1 LNQEEIMKS
10 LRQAIQKSWIPEM
23 KIINRDIAIA
33 LQLPQPLSLTDFTRF
48 FDKPETLV
56 FDQPIHST
64 GLRGRVEL
72 ILQSDGSYIF
82 RGHMRAIDWSS
93 YAYKIQV
100 FVRSAGVMIA
110 LETSGHVFGTDTPG
124 DRQREWNETGSYND
138 VRKFWAALRINP
150 QFEVLQDHEIAG
162 VTGTLADVAQAA
174 LETFVAAY
182 AGGTVGALIVLG
194 AAGVTVKNPNI
205 LLGITVGAGV
215 YLAFGSGFII
225 PALAA
230 GTATASLADIR
241 HRSLN
246 GQEIQLAD
254 LIFKGTLPVDR
265 IVLTDLH
272 SPDRYREFV
281 YPAID
286 GSIQVN
292 MGRNYDNP
300 LGADV
305 NGRSSYSK
313 PGSVLMH
320 ELTHAWQI
328 EHTTFIPGMMC
339 KALIER
345 DYSQDVETSG
355 NSASWSSF
363 SLEQQASIVDSWYSK
378 FIGQGLDGSA
388 TISDWI
394 AQGLDSSVALSDNRF
409 KYISENIRRGQA

>member
-1 LNQEEIMKS
+1 MRS

-23 KIINRDIAIA
+23 KIINRDVAIA

-56 FDQPIHST
+56 FSQPIDSDALHGS
-64 GLRGRVEL
+64 VEL
-72 ILQSDGSYIF
+72 ILQSDGSHIF
-82 RGHMRAIDWSS
+82 RGNMRATGFPSF
-93 YAYKIQV
+93 AYKIQV
-100 FVRSAGVMIA
+100 FVRSAGVMVA
-110 LETSGHVFGTDTPG
+110 LETSGRVFGTDTPG
-124 DRQREWNETGSYND
+124 DRQKDWNETGSYDD

-150 QFEVLQDHEIAG
+150 QFEVLRDQDISG
-162 VTGTLADVAQAA
+162 VTGALVDAGQAA
-174 LETFVAAY
+174 LETLVAAY
-182 AGGTVGALIVLG
+182 AAGAVGALIVLG
-194 AAGVTVKNPNI
+194 ANVGSAAGLTIKNPNI
-205 LLGITVGAGV
+205 LLGITVGAGI
-215 YLAFGSGFII
+215 YLAFGSSFII

-230 GTATASLADIR
+230 GTATAVLADIR

-246 GQEIQLAD
+246 EQEIQLAD
-254 LIFKGTLPVDR
+254 QIFKGTLPVDR

-272 SPDRYREFV
+272 SPDQYREFT

-305 NGRSSYSK
+305 NGRSVYST
-313 PGSVLMH
+313 PASVLMH

-355 NSASWSSF
+355 SGASWSSF
-363 SLEQQASIVDSWYSK
+363 SLEQQGSIVDSWYSK
-378 FIGQGLDGSA
+378 FI
-388 TISDWI
+388 
-394 AQGLDSSVALSDNRF
+394 AQGLDSSAALTDARF
-409 KYISENIRRGQA
+409 KYISENIRQGQA